1 MTRARI
7 GILLLGLAV
16 AAGLAYGFLPRPA
29 LVDVASAE
37 RAPLAVTV
45 EEEGKTRVTERYL
58 VSAPMSGY
66 ARRIDLKV
74 GDAVTRGQ
82 VLAVLEPAR
91 SDALDP
97 RSRAQARA
105 QVSAAEAA
113 LAAARENARA
123 ATASAQLARLELERS
138 EKLVQASF
146 LSKQAVDQ
154 ARTNMNRTQAAEQAA
169 AHQVGVAR
177 FQLDTARAALAR
189 SAALLAGGPAET
201 LSVRAPV
208 QARVLKVVHE
218 SEGTVQAG
226 QPLIEIGNPETLEVE
241 VEVLSTSAVKIAPR
255 SRVILDRWGGAQPLQ
270 GTVRVV
276 EPAGYTKTSALGVE
290 EQRVRVIVDF
300 TSQRD
305 AWQRLG
311 DGYRVEAV
319 FVVWEA
325 ADVLQVPTNAL
336 FRHNSGWAAFV
347 VQDGRARLRALQI
360 GQRTGLRAQ
369 VLAGIKAGEQVVT
382 HPDDK
387 IRDGARVRARGAGIH

>member
-7 GILLLGLAV
+7 GTLLLGLAL

-29 LVDVASAE
+29 LVDIASAE
-37 RAPLAVTV
+37 RGPLAVTV

-82 VLAVLEPAR
+82 VVAVLEPAR

-123 ATASAQLARLELERS
+123 ATASAQLARLELARS

-146 LSKQAVDQ
+146 LSQQAVDQ
-154 ARTNMNRTQAAEQAA
+154 ARTNMSRTQAAEQAA
-169 AHQVGVAR
+169 EHQVGVAR

-189 SAALLAGGPAET
+189 SAALQSGGPAET

-208 QARVLKVVHE
+208 QARVLKVAHE

-276 EPAGYTKTSALGVE
+276 EPAGYTKISALGVE

-300 TSQRD
+300 TSQRE

-319 FVVWEA
+319 FVVWEG

-387 IRDGARVRARGAGIH
+387 IRDGARVRARGAGGH